1 MTYRGRVQ
9 NGVVVLEG
17 NPPLEEGTLVRVEPF
32 PNTAPPSASRRT
44 ASGYSGTWHGEPG
57 ELERLLAEVQ
67 AMRDADLRLSEDAT
81 E

>member
-17 NPPLEEGTLVRVEPF
+17 NPRLEEGTLVSVQALPAGKADKQSSER
-32 PNTAPPSASRRT
+32 

-67 AMRDADLRLSEDAT
+67 SMRDADLRLSEDAT

>member
-17 NPPLEEGTLVRVEPF
+17 NPRLEEGTLVRVEALPSRAA
-32 PNTAPPSASRRT
+32 NTAPPTT
-44 ASGYSGTWHGEPG
+44 APTYSGSWRGEPG

-67 AMRDADLRLSEDAT
+67 AMRDADLRLSGDAT

>member
-17 NPPLEEGTLVRVEPF
+17 NPPLEDGTLVRVEALPKGG
-32 PNTAPPSASRRT
+32 PRLGQGKPASR
-44 ASGYSGTWHGEPG
+44 YSGTWQGEPG
-57 ELERLLAEVQ
+57 ELEPLLAEVQ
-67 AMRDADLRLSEDAT
+67 SMRDADLRLSKDAT

>member
-17 NPPLEEGTLVRVEPF
+17 NPRLEEGTLVSVQALPAGKVDKHSNERG
-32 PNTAPPSASRRT
+32 
-44 ASGYSGTWHGEPG
+44 SGYSGTWHGEPG
-57 ELERLLAEVQ
+57 ELEKLLAEVL
-67 AMRDADLRLSEDAT
+67 AMRDADLSLSGDAK